1 MLLLAASL
9 FLTEPLPLDMPRA
22 SSFLMTRGESRRLE
36 DRYSAFD
43 LWVSESVDGRWM
55 DEEGRVFVLAHLSS
69 LPPLG
74 DAAKAV
80 KTRVDFAATRVPI
93 KKRDLRAVRT
103 AVGELSPVAITEKE
117 SRPRQLPRGFK
128 DVDYWQGTNT
138 SAIVCAY
145 LLEKS
150 DTWRF
155 ASWELAEGDD
165 FGASLKL
172 FEREFLAKEAR
183 ALEFA
188 APALSPEEPPER
200 ARLRLDARHSVAMY
214 PKWHV
219 TDGEDFVVLDDLP
232 TRDFAIAFTNDLKA
246 LRREF
251 ARVFPPEVDITNSL
265 AVARIYSNRNE
276 YLEALEASGLTD
288 MGWSAAYWSPE
299 RRELVASGAD
309 LKTLRHEAFHQYL
322 SYATAFREVE
332 PYLNEG
338 YAQYFEDPE
347 SLDWRLPNG
356 KPSDEDLERLSFLL
370 PALFKM
376 NYEEFYAG
384 SDEDRLL
391 KYRLAW
397 SFAVFLEK
405 GKAKKRNLIGEWLA
419 WWKSHG

>member
-1 MLLLAASL
+1 MFLLAASL
-9 FLTEPLPLDMPRA
+9 FLTEPLPLEMPRA
-22 SSFLMTRGESRRLE
+22 SSYLVTRGESRRLE
-36 DRYSAFD
+36 DRYGAFD
-43 LWVSESVDGRWM
+43 LWVSQSVDGRWM
-55 DEEGRVFVLAHLSS
+55 DEEGRVFVLAHLDT

-74 DAAKAV
+74 DAGKAV
-80 KTRVDFAATRVPI
+80 KTRTDFAATRVNI
-93 KKRDLRAVRT
+93 KKRDLIAVRT
-103 AVGELSPVAITEKE
+103 AVAALSPVETPEKE
-117 SRPRQLPRGFK
+117 KRPRQMPRGYK

-145 LLEKS
+145 LPEKS
-150 DTWRF
+150 ETWRF

-165 FGASLKL
+165 FDACLKL
-172 FEREFLAKEAR
+172 FENEFLKKEAR
-183 ALEFA
+183 TLEFK
-188 APALSPEEPPER
+188 APALHSDEPVER
-200 ARLRLDARHSVAMY
+200 ARLRLDARHSVEAY
-214 PKWHV
+214 AKWHV

-232 TRDFAIAFTNDLKA
+232 TRDTAIAFTNDLKT

-276 YLEALEASGLTD
+276 YLEALGASGLTD
-288 MGWSAAYWSPE
+288 MEWSAAYWSPE

-332 PYLNEG
+332 PYINEG
-338 YAQYFEDPE
+338 YAQYFEDTE
-347 SLDWRLPNG
+347 SLDWKLPGG
-356 KPSDEDLERLSFLL
+356 KPSAEDLERLSLFL
-370 PALFKM
+370 PTLFRM

-384 SDEDRLL
+384 TDEERRL

-397 SFAVFLEK
+397 SVAVFLEK
-405 GKAKKRNLIGEWLA
+405 GQPKKRNLIGEWLA